1 MVMNQMIKQVLS
13 GRVSMDI
20 FLKELENDQEL
31 QGYIRNFVPK
41 EAKGDCTH
49 HFWKI
54 VPYQSLQRNDFDY
67 YKYLFWAQHSKVKY
81 AKHLNIF
88 SRLQTVYQYYYPEV
102 QCTNRY
108 EKVFD
113 IYLDAIKDCFDGPE
127 VQELV
132 ERIIADS
139 MQLSSKAKRT
149 KQAQMNIN
157 SYFHVEKNKRPRW
170 VQGPEWPMGNNS
182 PMAFVAQKRFS
193 EAVLFEFRDVDT
205 GETRVVKQF
214 Y

>member
-1 MVMNQMIKQVLS
+1 MLMNQMIEQVLA
-13 GRVSMDI
+13 GCVSMDV
-20 FLKELENDQEL
+20 FLEELRNDQEL
-31 QGYIRNFVPK
+31 QKYVRNFIPN
-41 EAKGDCTH
+41 EAKEDATH
-49 HFWKI
+49 DFWKI

-67 YKYLFWAQHSKVKY
+67 YKFLFWALHSKVKY

-102 QCTNRY
+102 QCTDKY
-108 EKVFD
+108 EKAFD

-127 VQELV
+127 VQEVV
-132 ERIIADS
+132 EKIIDDS

-149 KQAQMNIN
+149 TQARMSIN
-157 SYFHVEKNKRPRW
+157 TYFHVEKNKRPRW
-170 VQGPEWPMGNNS
+170 VQGPEWPMGSSS
-182 PMAFVAQKRFS
+182 PMAFVAQKRIGK
-193 EAVLFEFRDVDT
+193 AVLFEFRDADT